1 MRIRLTSLL
10 VALAAC
16 VAAGASERS
25 YNIVFIGNSITYGAL
40 HENRAETAP
49 PAACARWL
57 AGQEGVGDIHF
68 ENCGRSGRTTYHFL
82 PNKEDVVPAGDRTYF
97 SDVVKRTTRLV
108 GDHPD
113 LPLVFS
119 IMLGTNDSAE
129 RPRNHRT
136 TPEDYVRNMTVIIDS
151 LLALW
156 PDAHVVV
163 HRAIYYTP
171 GFTTGQGSVLDGESL
186 AMLRAYY
193 DRYPDIVARY
203 SNGHVHIGDTLAY
216 GYFRENNATDTFL
229 EKGRNG
235 ESFHLHPNEKGAK
248 VLGQYWGEAIRR
260 ILSEV
265 ESPRIYVSCYSGDR
279 RAAISY
285 TFDDGL
291 LEHFTVVRGQLKK
304 HRFPATFAIIGSKV
318 GRDQKGTPTMTWSQL
333 SQLRADGHEIASHGF
348 EHRNVTTLSAEEL
361 RHEVQ
366 ANDSIIGD
374 SVGVWPRTFFY
385 PGNRHSHETV
395 AVCEKGRVG
404 SRTKQMS
411 LGSKRTDEE
420 LRRWVDGL
428 IGKGGWEVTMTHGIS
443 YGYDHFSDPATLW
456 RHFDYVDSLR
466 QKIWVATL
474 ADVSAYTKERRAVFL
489 DVRKHENGT
498 TSVTPRLGLDKSLF
512 NVPLTMVVRTD
523 RHVTATQ
530 DGQRLE
536 VKSRD
541 GRQLIDFNPHGG
553 PVIISEATI
562 KKETGSHRK
571 GK

>member
-1 MRIRLTSLL
+1 
-10 VALAAC
+10 
-16 VAAGASERS
+16 
-25 YNIVFIGNSITYGAL
+25 
-40 HENRAETAP
+40 
-49 PAACARWL
+49 
-57 AGQEGVGDIHF
+57 
-68 ENCGRSGRTTYHFL
+68 
-82 PNKEDVVPAGDRTYF
+82 
-97 SDVVKRTTRLV
+97 
-108 GDHPD
+108 
-113 LPLVFS
+113 
-119 IMLGTNDSAE
+119 MLGTNDSAE

-265 ESPRIYVSCYSGDR
+265 ESPRIYVSRYSGDR

-348 EHRNVTTLSAEEL
+348 EHRNVTKLSAEEL

-374 SVGVWPRTFFY
+374 SVGVWPRTFVY
-385 PGNRHSHETV
+385 PGNRHNGETV

-411 LGSKRTDEE
+411 LGSKRTDEG

-428 IGKGGWEVTMTHGIS
+428 IEKGGWEVTMTHGIS

-466 QKIWVATL
+466 QNIWVATL

-498 TSVTPRLGLDKSLF
+498 TSVTSRLGLDKSLF

-541 GRQLIDFNPHGG
+541 GRKLIDFNPHGG